1 MTADGHK
8 SPSLNLKSASVLIVE
23 DQNFVRELLARLL
36 TSLSIPKVSSA
47 RSAEDALYN
56 LESDPGLANVL
67 VVDFELPGMN
77 GVKFIEKLRAS
88 KHRQLKEMP
97 IVMLTGH
104 NDLALY
110 RDAARLGISAFLVKP
125 AGPGTLKTAL
135 EEALA
140 GRRVAVPR
148 LEVDPQPPSDMNGPR
163 EEPPTAAAP
172 TIVQPKEPP
181 PKTDPVDFKA

>member
-1 MTADGHK
+1 MTADGKK
-8 SPSLNLKSASVLIVE
+8 SPALSLKSASVLIVE
-23 DQNFVRELLARLL
+23 DQNFVRDLLGRLL

-56 LESDPGLANVL
+56 LESDPNLANVL
-67 VVDFELPGMN
+67 IVDFELPGMN

-88 KHRQLKEMP
+88 AHRQLKEMP
-97 IVMLTGH
+97 VVMLTGH

-125 AGPGTLKTAL
+125 AGPGTLKAAL

-140 GRRVAVPR
+140 GRRVTVPR
-148 LEVDPQPPSDMNGPR
+148 LAVDPQPPSDLTSPR
-163 EEPPTAAAP
+163 VGEPAAP
-172 TIVQPKEPP
+172 APSTAQSESPP
-181 PKTDPVDFKA
+181 QANPVDFKA